1 MLCFLIT
8 QHEVKNKCQGAT
20 AWKTGIFLRGRVDL
34 FTGGWVTC
42 YWVPKRDDAENEK
55 SNYKT
60 EEVNRKRKY
69 KHFVWCILMNKKV
82 FYSLVK
88 TYKDS
93 YKHGIMSHVPC
104 SDEFFI
110 KRLISKKN
118 KQKKK
123 ARKRKRNKER
133 SYSRY

>member
-1 MLCFLIT
+1 
-8 QHEVKNKCQGAT
+8 
-20 AWKTGIFLRGRVDL
+20 
-34 FTGGWVTC
+34 
-42 YWVPKRDDAENEK
+42 
-55 SNYKT
+55 
-60 EEVNRKRKY
+60 
-69 KHFVWCILMNKKV
+69 MNKKV

-118 KQKKK
+118 KQTKKK
-123 ARKRKRNKER
+123 SKKKKKK
-133 SYSRY
+133 

>member
-1 MLCFLIT
+1 M
-8 QHEVKNKCQGAT
+8 
-20 AWKTGIFLRGRVDL
+20 
-34 FTGGWVTC
+34 
-42 YWVPKRDDAENEK
+42 Y
-55 SNYKT
+55 
-60 EEVNRKRKY
+60 
-69 KHFVWCILMNKKV
+69 KKV

-110 KRLISKKN
+110 KRLISKKSN

-123 ARKRKRNKER
+123 QEKEKEIKKGLIPVI
-133 SYSRY
+133 S

>member
-1 MLCFLIT
+1 M
-8 QHEVKNKCQGAT
+8 
-20 AWKTGIFLRGRVDL
+20 
-34 FTGGWVTC
+34 
-42 YWVPKRDDAENEK
+42 Y
-55 SNYKT
+55 
-60 EEVNRKRKY
+60 
-69 KHFVWCILMNKKV
+69 KKV

-110 KRLISKKN
+110 KRLISKKSN

-123 ARKRKRNKER
+123 QEKEKKIKKGLIPVI
-133 SYSRY
+133 S